1 MSRAPKKYV
10 DAKRTHVTPEWVE
23 WDRQRREAV
32 IEDAPYAAMSV
43 GFDPGVYF
51 PEEENKLI
59 PEEGAWI
66 IVIEEPHTEL
76 QTRFRIPPLSMW
88 RARHNELNSGAFV
101 HAGIK
106 FWPQQAVIATPG
118 GDLHLWAHEYIVAK
132 DAMKLATDP
141 DSTIHSLGGQPV
153 IDEQQLFYLMSRGI
167 PRHEA
172 VMLLFNTIE
181 SLDFVYV
188 TFPEWIT
195 DALAGMGQSLRR
207 HMALNPRERE
217 TAGASS

>member
-1 MSRAPKKYV
+1 MSRAPKKYA
-10 DAKRTHVTPEWVE
+10 DAKRTKVTPEWLA
-23 WDRQRREAV
+23 WDKERRDAV
-32 IEDAPYAAMSV
+32 AEDAPYAAMSL
-43 GFDPGVYF
+43 GFEPSVYF
-51 PEEENKLI
+51 PEEEGKLI

-66 IVIEEPHTEL
+66 IVVEEPFTEL
-76 QTRFRIPPLSMW
+76 RSRFRIPPLSMW
-88 RARHNELNSGAFV
+88 RARHHELNDGAFKY
-101 HAGIK
+101 GSLS

-118 GDLHLWAHEYIVAK
+118 GDLHLWAHEYIVVN

-217 TAGASS
+217 NAGASS